1 MDCLAF
7 PIKFDSTGV
16 SKLTENSTDYFRQL
30 LSVIVRTEP
39 NILPMTPDLGV
50 YDPAFRDIDM
60 TSFVQQ
66 AARYAPE
73 VTIEDVDVNIDN
85 DGAVDVSFSF
95 TLR

>member
-7 PIKFDSTGV
+7 PIKFDSTGI
-16 SKLTENSTDYFRQL
+16 SKLAENSSDYFRQL

-66 AARYAPE
+66 SARYAPE